1 MLNHSYRDA
10 KGMFLITHIK
20 DLRQHRS
27 QDGETL
33 VERDKDKRVKMWLVE
48 EGGAK
53 EDSLRW
59 ISFQDG
65 VKLGLLCNGT
75 RPERNDTQGLSYHY
89 RLTHDQVINVLR
101 AGQILR
107 EWAVEAVARGEG
119 VEVIWHV
126 RGGVARPIE
135 VQTFAHCRLLD

>member
-1 MLNHSYRDA
+1 MLNHGYNDA
-10 KGMFLITHIK
+10 KGVFLITHIK
-20 DLRQHRS
+20 DLRQHRA

-33 VERDKDKRVKMWLVE
+33 AERDKDKRVRMWLVE

-65 VKLGLLCNGT
+65 VKLGLLCNGI
-75 RPERNDTQGLSYHY
+75 RPERNDVQGLSYHY
-89 RLTHDQVINVLR
+89 RLTHDQVIKVLR

-107 EWAVEAVARGEG
+107 E
-119 VEVIWHV
+119 
-126 RGGVARPIE
+126 
-135 VQTFAHCRLLD
+135 